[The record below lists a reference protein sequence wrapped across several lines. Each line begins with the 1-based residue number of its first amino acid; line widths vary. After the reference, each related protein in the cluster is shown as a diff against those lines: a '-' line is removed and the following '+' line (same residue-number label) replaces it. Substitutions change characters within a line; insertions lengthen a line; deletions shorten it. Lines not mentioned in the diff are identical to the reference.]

1 MSFKQAAVLGA
12 VSFFLGVLFICF
24 NVDHRILWGELTKDV
39 VDDGFQFYTT
49 FFNSPPAI
57 KALLHGMVGVG
68 LVGLVSKL
76 HKWDESAMFFDGT
89 SLGTSS
95 GCLNCGNFLMCGSAV
110 AYMFG
115 IAVYLTVTIPA
126 LKAIVAPLEGVDYTL
141 EGGED
146 RVQAIRV
153 LSAGNIIVMVC
164 LGGILCLQAGQ
175 EYARRTEAKALKE
188 EQERSKVTHIKKNQ

>member
-89 SLGTSS
+89 SL
-95 GCLNCGNFLMCGSAV
+95 V

-126 LKAIVAPLEGVDYTL
+126 LKAIVAPLEGVNYTL